1 VKNRFKNMSIIDQ
14 DLSIEGTL
22 NSEGSLL
29 IRGTVKGTLT
39 GKSVTVAE
47 EGALLAEVVADQIT
61 IGGKVE
67 GNIQAN
73 EELIILSTGSCS
85 GTVVCKNLTVES
97 GGLLNANVTYLS
109 PGGSDTGA
117 V

>member
-39 GKSVTVAE
+39 GKNVTVAE
-47 EGALLAEVVADQIT
+47 EGALLAEVTADQIT

-67 GNIQAN
+67 GSIQAN